1 MDALHSMNSDLLA
14 AICTLLLIAS
24 KIGVTSRGEP
34 IEGAMYIV
42 YVGGTYLFWAVMRG
56 LADAM
61 TGKNYIRGRG
71 KHKVYREET
80 PARYWLLLICSIVLN
95 AYLVGVIFDLIKYF

>member
-1 MDALHSMNSDLLA
+1 MNSDVLA

-24 KIGVTSRGEP
+24 KIGLASRGEP

-42 YVGGTYLFWAVMRG
+42 YVGGTYLFWRVMRG

-61 TGKNYIRGRG
+61 TGKNYIRGSG
-71 KHKVYREET
+71 KSKIYREET
-80 PARYWLLLICSIVLN
+80 PGRYWLLLTCSVVLN
-95 AYLVGVIFDLIKYF
+95 AYLVGTIIDFIKYF

>member
-1 MDALHSMNSDLLA
+1 MNSDLLA

-42 YVGGTYLFWAVMRG
+42 YFGGTYLFWSVMRG
-56 LADAM
+56 IADAM

-71 KHKVYREET
+71 KGKVYREET
-80 PARYWLLLICSIVLN
+80 PGRYWLLLICSIVLN